1 VRILRLENV
10 HKVMEAEKRLKAAG
24 VRAEL
29 APLPRDLSKDCGVCL
44 EIADNDEPAALAAL
58 EGLDLEVVPRP

>member
-1 VRILRLENV
+1 VRILRLAGV
-10 HKVMEAEKRLKAAG
+10 HEVMEAEKRLRQAG

-29 APLPRDLSKDCGVCL
+29 APLPPDLSRDCGVCL
-44 EIADNDEPAALAAL
+44 EIADDDEPAARAAL